1 MRHLI
6 LLLLALLLPAA
17 ALAEP
22 ILSTPHDVFDG
33 LSSSHEGWSV
43 LVEGRPHRGRRP
55 QSRRADDR
63 ARDPPCPDATLMP
76 GMIEG
81 HSHLFLHPYN
91 ETLWDDQV
99 LHEPLALRTAR
110 AVVQAERTLWAG
122 FTTER
127 DLGTE
132 GAGFA
137 DVGLKQAIDQGIV
150 PGPRLLVS
158 TKAIVAR
165 GAYGPK
171 GFEPGVA
178 IPQGAQE
185 VAGRRRDRPR
195 GSRPDRRRRGHRQIL
210 RRLPLG
216 QGRAEPAHPVP
227 GRARRRGRGR
237 ARRRAA
243 RRRPRDHRR
252 GHAPRD
258 PRRRRHDR
266 ARLWRHRRSL
276 QDDARPRQSRCA
288 RRSPRPKLMRAI
300 SSIGTGVSPRPTASR
315 KTAARSP
322 LAMKAGVPIC
332 MGGDVGVY
340 THGQN
345 WLEMEAMQRAGMP
358 AAQVLISATS
368 GNARIFRLSDRGQVK
383 PGLLADLVAVD
394 GDPTRDIVGGAPHH
408 SGHEGRQIG
417 SKRRPLARPPKDIA
431 MNSFNGFHCRSC
443 CSPVPLRRARAS
455 RRPCSCPRIRGSG
468 SSSRI
473 GAMPTR

>member
-1 MRHLI
+1 MRRFIAL
-6 LLLLALLLPAA
+6 LVALLLADPASAETLLLRPAR
-17 ALAEP
+17 
-22 ILSTPHDVFDG
+22 VFDG
-33 LSSSHEGWSV
+33 VNASPHEGWSV
-43 LVEGRPHRGRRP
+43 LVEG
-55 QSRRADDR
+55 DR
-63 ARDPPCPDATLMP
+63 IAAVGATLTAPAGAQTIDLPGSTLMP

-110 AVVQAERTLWAG
+110 AVVQARQTLDAG

-171 GFEPGVA
+171 GYEPGVP

-185 VAGRRRDRPR
+185 VAGVDETVRAVRDQIAGGADIVKFYADYHWGKGEP
-195 GSRPDRRRRGHRQIL
+195 SRTTLSQAELDAGVSAAHDAG
-210 RRLPLG
+210 RLVAVHASTAEGMMRAVRAGADTIEHGYGGTAEVFKAMAAKGIALCPTIAASESYARYFQHWNG
-216 QGRAEPAHPVP
+216 QEPAPESVQEN
-227 GRARRRGRGR
+227 
-237 ARRRAA
+237 
-243 RRRPRDHRR
+243 
-252 GHAPRD
+252 
-258 PRRRRHDR
+258 
-266 ARLWRHRRSL
+266 RRSF
-276 QDDARPRQSRCA
+276 Q
-288 RRSPRPKLMRAI
+288 
-300 SSIGTGVSPRPTASR
+300 
-315 KTAARSP
+315 

-345 WLEMEAMQRAGMP
+345 WLEMDAMQRAGM
-358 AAQVLISATS
+358 AASQVLIAATS
-368 GNARIFRLSDRGQVK
+368 GNARILRLRDRGAVK

-394 GDPTRDIVGGAPHH
+394 GDPTHDIPAVRRIRLVMKGG
-408 SGHEGRQIG
+408 QLV
-417 SKRRPLARPPKDIA
+417 RRP
-431 MNSFNGFHCRSC
+431 
-443 CSPVPLRRARAS
+443 
-455 RRPCSCPRIRGSG
+455 
-468 SSSRI
+468 
-473 GAMPTR
+473 